1 MTGCGGPGSLLLVTG
16 SYLASRFIMEE
27 ELPTLIAH
35 GVRLVPV
42 LVEDCLWDQEPQLAA
57 VQWAHDP
64 GRDGPLAAADPRE
77 VNGRIVRACRK
88 LLEVAPAAGE
98 PTPAAESAL
107 AGVPTDGLMVLTPGS
122 HGPLHEVPALPT
134 GYLER
139 GELGGLR
146 TALIRG
152 EPKAVGVTGDVHAL
166 GMHGQGGIG
175 KTVLAVAAARD
186 PVVRAYFPD
195 GVFWVTA
202 GEQPDLVG
210 LQVGLL
216 SRLGVAGPAPRS
228 ATEGAALLRQA
239 VVGRQVLLVVDDVW
253 SAAAAQAFRVTG
265 PRSRVLF
272 TTRDPAVLAA
282 VGAVAK
288 RVGVLSPRDARQLL
302 VRIAGLPSSALPT
315 EEADRVLA
323 ATGRVAL
330 AVALVGAAVRGGA
343 TWRQVADELDR
354 GEDTF
359 LDHPYANTFKALQAA
374 TGVLDPGLAFAY
386 TSLAVYP
393 PDTRVPVAA
402 VSRYWGRLRGSSP
415 GQARTDLRALADRE
429 LLIMDQGE
437 IAFHDLQHSYL
448 LLQAGTLALLHADL
462 LAAYRALLSPAGAGW
477 WRLPVGEPY
486 IWDHLLYHLLGA
498 GDRSGAASTLTDL
511 AYLVRRIVLA
521 GPHAAETDLDQASAV
536 HLDNPPI
543 GWLRRWLA
551 QHPHIFTGLADPA
564 DVAVTLAGWL
574 DSPPAGI
581 DRHRLDP
588 LLPSQYPVPRW
599 GLLADPPAL
608 QRILTGH
615 TGEVVYAVA
624 FSPDGRWLASAGDDA
639 TVRLWDPAT
648 GTQLATLT
656 GHTSWVTAVAFSPD
670 GRGLASAGDD
680 GTVRLW
686 DPATGTQLATLTGH
700 TDLVHAV
707 AFSPDGQ
714 LLASAGDD
722 GTVRLWDPATGAQL
736 ATLTGHAAA
745 VDAVAFSPDGRA
757 GLRRRRPDGAAVGPG
772 HRDAAGH
779 PARPHRRGV
788 RGGVQPGRQP
798 VATSGC
804 DDGTVR
810 LWDPATGVPAGHP
823 RRPHRRGARGG
834 VQPGRPALAT
844 GAATRRCGCGT
855 RPPARRWPP
864 SRPHRLGARGG
875 VQPGRPAARLRR
887 RRRDGAAVGPG
898 HRQLTW
904 RTLDGHT
911 GTVYRG
917 GVQPGRAACW
927 PPPAAT
933 GRCGCG
939 TRPPAPSWPPSRP
952 HRRGGG
958 RGGVQ
963 PGRAAAAS
971 AGDDETVRL
980 WDPATGTALSH
991 PHGPHRPGDR
1001 GGVQPGRAP
1010 ARLRRRRRDGAAV
1023 GPGHRH
1029 CSCATLTGH
1038 TGRVNAVAF
1047 SPDGR
1052 LLASAGDDG
1061 TVRLWDPATG
1071 TKPATLTGHTGSV
1084 DAVAF
1089 SPDGRLLASAGIDGT
1104 VRLWDPATGTE
1115 LATLTGH
1122 TSWVTAVAFSPDG
1135 RRLASA
1141 DLVGTVRLWK
1151 DKKARALS
1159 LLQLDAP
1166 IHALTWD
1173 REMIALERGP
1183 LSSCLTS

>member
-608 QRILTGH
+608 QRVLTGH

-670 GRGLASAGDD
+670 GRGLASAGYD

-686 DPATGTQLATLTGH
+686 DPATGAQLATLTGH
-700 TDLVHAV
+700 TDLVDAV

-714 LLASAGDD
+714 LLASAADD

-736 ATLTGHAAA
+736 ATLTGHVGWVKA
-745 VDAVAFSPDGRA
+745 VAFSPDGQLASAGVDRTVRLWDPATGTQLATLPGHTGPVFAVAFSPDGRWLASAADDGTVQLWDPATRTQLATLA
-757 GLRRRRPDGAAVGPG
+757 GDTDVVFAVAFSPDGRLASAGDPTVRLWDPATGTQLATLTG
-772 HRDAAGH
+772 HTSSVYAIAFSEDGRLASAG
-779 PARPHRRGV
+779 
-788 RGGVQPGRQP
+788 
-798 VATSGC
+798 
-804 DDGTVR
+804 DGTVR
-810 LWDPATGVPAGHP
+810 LWDPATGTDLATLAGHHDP
-823 RRPHRRGARGG
+823 VTAVAFSPD
-834 VQPGRPALAT
+834 GRLASAGYDATVRLWDPAT
-844 GAATRRCGCGT
+844 GAQLAT
-855 RPPARRWPP
+855 
-864 SRPHRLGARGG
+864 
-875 VQPGRPAARLRR
+875 
-887 RRRDGAAVGPG
+887 
-898 HRQLTW
+898 LT
-904 RTLDGHT
+904 GHT
-911 GTVYRG
+911 GEV
-917 GVQPGRAACW
+917 VDAIAFSPDGRL
-927 PPPAAT
+927 
-933 GRCGCG
+933 
-939 TRPPAPSWPPSRP
+939 
-952 HRRGGG
+952 
-958 RGGVQ
+958 
-963 PGRAAAAS
+963 AS

-980 WDPATGTALSH
+980 WDPATGTELATLTGH
-991 PHGPHRPGDR
+991 T
-1001 GGVQPGRAP
+1001 GRVTAVAFSLDGRLASAGYDATVRLWDP
-1010 ARLRRRRRDGAAV
+1010 ATGTEL
-1023 GPGHRH
+1023 
-1029 CSCATLTGH
+1029 ATLTGH

-1052 LLASAGDDG
+1052 LASAGHDG

-1071 TKPATLTGHTGSV
+1071 TKLATLTGDTGSV
-1084 DAVAF
+1084 DAVSF
-1089 SPDGRLLASAGIDGT
+1089 SPDGRRLASAGLYGT

-1173 REMIALERGP
+1173 REMIALGKGASVV
-1183 LSSCLTS
+1183 LLDVVTHK